1 MKKLLIVLLVVA
13 LVAIILVGCTP
24 GTVTPVTPVTP
35 VAGIDCPTT
44 VKVSGEFLIG
54 TKKYLKGGASQ
65 TITVTFAVATSPV
78 SVYVGND
85 IDNDATKAAGT
96 VPVGADEVVMYTT
109 DNKVFTGT
117 YTFKNLTAG
126 DCATDYIYVETCGD
140 CMACKYLYIV
150 DSKAPTASIKICAA
164 DCICPGC
171 AITFTSGCG
180 DACSGL
186 ATWNIDI
193 YDTALGDCCTT
204 TCAGILIGSSSGTT
218 CPISWT
224 TACFSADLVILAY
237 QETGVLG
244 KKTVYADGTLTDQ
257 HHKTVYAYVTLVDK
271 VGNSSKFGYKIVQSQ
286 TAVETNGI
294 YTYDTCDGVVV
305 TPLAANTTCLTTSV
319 AGVACPAT
327 TVGVAV
333 TVGQ

>member
-1 MKKLLIVLLVVA
+1 MKKLILVLVLVVLA
-13 LVAIILVGCTP
+13 AILVVGCTP
-24 GTVTPVTPVTP
+24 GTVTPVTPVTT
-35 VAGIDCPTT
+35 AGIDCPTT
-44 VKVSGEFLIG
+44 VKVSGEVPIE

-78 SVYVGND
+78 AVYVGND

-109 DNKVFTGT
+109 DNKVYTGT

-164 DCICPGC
+164 DCTCPGC
-171 AITFTSGCG
+171 AITFTSVPDALCG
-180 DACSGL
+180 TTVLPCTDACSGF

-193 YDTALGDCCTT
+193 YDTLLGDCCAIG
-204 TCAGILIGSSSGTT
+204 CAGTLIDSSSGTT
-218 CPISWT
+218 CPISFT
-224 TACFSADLVILAY
+224 TDCFNVGQTLASARTKKAY
-237 QETGVLG
+237 AYV
-244 KKTVYADGTLTDQ
+244 VAYV
-257 HHKTVYAYVTLVDK
+257 TVYAYVTLVDK

-294 YTYDTCDGVVV
+294 YTYDTCEGVVV
-305 TPLAANTTCLTTSV
+305 TPLAISSCLTTSV

>member
-1 MKKLLIVLLVVA
+1 MKKLILVLVLVVLA
-13 LVAIILVGCTP
+13 AILVVGCTP
-24 GTVTPVTPVTP
+24 GTVTPVTPVTT
-35 VAGIDCPTT
+35 AGIDCPTT
-44 VKVSGEFLIG
+44 VKVSGEVPIE

-78 SVYVGND
+78 AVYVGND

-109 DNKVFTGT
+109 DNKVYTGT

-126 DCATDYIYVETCGD
+126 DCAIDYIYVETCGD

-164 DCICPGC
+164 DCVCPGC
-171 AITFTSGCG
+171 SITFTSGCG

-224 TACFSADLVILAY
+224 TACFSAVQSFIVSPYSGAVQIRKGY
-237 QETGVLG
+237 YS
-244 KKTVYADGTLTDQ
+244 VY
-257 HHKTVYAYVTLVDK
+257 KTVYAYVTLVDK

-294 YTYDTCDGVVV
+294 YTYDTCEGVVV
-305 TPLAANTTCLTTSV
+305 TPLAISSCLTTSV